1 MTITANPVR
10 NQYIA
15 APNQTVFNYTYKI
28 YSDNDL
34 SVYVTPAGQAPDD
47 SADLITSYTVDPG
60 TIGNQSGGFIT
71 LDTGANSGD
80 IITIAS
86 AIQYDRETDYQTN
99 GDFSPETVNGDIDR
113 VVSLVKQNKGLINRA
128 VLAPASGGGEDEPI
142 SFPIPDDQKGL
153 KWESG
158 NLANTPIVEGVTTD
172 SNEFGLVST
181 TGNEVKIRGLK
192 SGQNVT
198 LTDDGTDIL
207 IKAEVQGGQGD
218 VSSSSSNTYAPGT
231 TQAFDAATLKGKN
244 LEELAGNR
252 VSRFFDGSLT
262 SGDNTIYDFS
272 DFDLLDWVDVSIT
285 LSAFSSSG
293 QGDPQLIVLCDR
305 LEGDGAV
312 KNSTSSDYS
321 IKQSSTVIST
331 VHDVKI
337 GTSNGTSIFATELTP
352 PVAFLEGQRALLT
365 INTTLQKYHANQIIK
380 ITLSSASQAQVK
392 YSLTA
397 KRSQALEI

>member
-1 MTITANPVR
+1 MNNIFLQYSLNGDVNSYGKAYIGKQGQSPIDEANALTVYTDVNKINSLSGFAIDLDFDGLPVVDGSRVELYTDEAYTLQLADKRGAYLFIDWLSVNASIGTTETKNWVKTLEPETTNLTVNNDGEGNYTINAASLGGGDVFKGSSNTYDQGTTQAFDDITAT
-10 NQYIA
+10 A
-15 APNQTVFNYTYKI
+15 AIV
-28 YSDNDL
+28 
-34 SVYVTPAGQAPDD
+34 
-47 SADLITSYTVDPG
+47 
-60 TIGNQSGGFIT
+60 GG
-71 LDTGANSGD
+71 
-80 IITIAS
+80 
-86 AIQYDRETDYQTN
+86 
-99 GDFSPETVNGDIDR
+99 
-113 VVSLVKQNKGLINRA
+113 K
-128 VLAPASGGGEDEPI
+128 
-142 SFPIPDDQKGL
+142 
-153 KWESG
+153 
-158 NLANTPIVEGVTTD
+158 NL
-172 SNEFGLVST
+172 
-181 TGNEVKIRGLK
+181 
-192 SGQNVT
+192 
-198 LTDDGTDIL
+198 
-207 IKAEVQGGQGD
+207 D
-218 VSSSSSNTYAPGT
+218 VSSSESNTYAPGT